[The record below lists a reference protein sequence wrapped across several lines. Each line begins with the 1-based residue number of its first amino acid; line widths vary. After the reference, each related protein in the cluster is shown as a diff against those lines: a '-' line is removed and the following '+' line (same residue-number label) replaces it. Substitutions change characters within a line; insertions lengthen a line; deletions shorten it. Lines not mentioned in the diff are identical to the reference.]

1 MFREFEAKYSIL
13 IDMRGLDSAM
23 SDHHVTMIVSGVN
36 RLSPSRQPMPTTS
49 GPGGPFAIPLLSKG
63 IFVLSRAQSKAKT
76 AAAA

>member
-23 SDHHVTMIVSGVN
+23 SDNHVTMIVSDMN
-36 RLSPSRQPMPTTS
+36 RLSPTTS
-49 GPGGPFAIPLLSKG
+49 GPGGPFAIPPLSKG

>member
-49 GPGGPFAIPLLSKG
+49 GPGGPFANPAALKG
-63 IFVLSRAQSKAKT
+63 HFCAFEAQSKAKT